1 MMMKGKGVAAALCWR
16 LKENTTAQRFL
27 PMWLTKPSVAQVIEL
42 CNQPFTA
49 KSRIRMMPDIHAGA
63 GALSGQP

>member
-1 MMMKGKGVAAALCWR
+1 MLEVKGKYNSAKIFTDVVDKA
-16 LKENTTAQRFL
+16 
-27 PMWLTKPSVAQVIEL
+27 SVAQVIEL

-63 GALSGQP
+63 G